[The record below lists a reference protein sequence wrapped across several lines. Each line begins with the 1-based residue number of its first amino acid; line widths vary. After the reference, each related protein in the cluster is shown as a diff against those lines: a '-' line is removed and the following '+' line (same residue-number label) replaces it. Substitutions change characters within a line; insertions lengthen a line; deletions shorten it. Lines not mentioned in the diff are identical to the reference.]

1 MKKVKAIILGAVIS
15 CSLVCASGCGFE
27 GTDTD
32 DGIYAALAKATQ
44 EFAGYK
50 GALTI
55 EMDYLV
61 EEGGEE
67 TENAKFIYSIDPE
80 KKSMYC
86 TMDAKKTDVTV
97 KVFGGGENSYIMT
110 SVSMQKESNG
120 GTLTYEADEYYGLS
134 EDSVRFLTSKQSFS
148 SFSEQDIDS
157 LFQDY
162 LYTFTQTK
170 EAYERVYAEQVEKAK
185 PSDEDAYAE
194 YSITTDKSF
203 NSISLREYSKIQ
215 KSDWSKVNGYGVFT
229 VEDTSNI
236 VGKSGKIAQAEIVR
250 AISFAKDFSDYK
262 QTEKRTV
269 RMDIEYSFDKKG
281 YEAIQT
287 ELPEYLNAYPYSEDF
302 TMQFNI
308 GGMTK
313 EATTTAYAYNP
324 QFIFNN
330 LSKGF
335 NKGGCTIE
343 WYADPAYTTPF
354 VAQDMS
360 YEEFK
365 SVACVYGKVTVKE
378 GYAIVANDYRVRDER
393 SDDYKAVFGPI
404 QEPSKDYE
412 VLERKEAGES
422 YFMTVLPDHENAL
435 NGEVYDENSNTVVL
449 EEGKFYLITRTSV
462 KKDEDYSIFDIDTS
476 WLSAYGEGMID

>member
-1 MKKVKAIILGAVIS
+1 MKRMKEIILGAVIS
-15 CSLVCASGCGFE
+15 CSLIFASGCGFN

-97 KVFGGGENSYIMT
+97 KVFGGGKNSYIMT
-110 SVSMQKESNG
+110 AVSMQKESNG
-120 GTLTYEADEYYGLS
+120 STVTYNNEEYYYLS
-134 EDSVRFLTSKQSFS
+134 EDAVRYLTSKQSFS
-148 SFSEQDIDS
+148 SFSEQDID
-157 LFQDY
+157 LLLQDY

-185 PSDEDAYAE
+185 VSDEEAYAE
-194 YSITTDKSF
+194 YDMTTDKSF

-215 KSDWSKVNGYGVFT
+215 KSDWSNTKGYGVFT

-236 VGKSGKIAQAEIVR
+236 VGKRGKIAQAEVVR
-250 AISFAKDFSDYK
+250 EISFEKDISDYK
-262 QTEKRTV
+262 QKEKRTV
-269 RMDIEYSFDKKG
+269 RVDIEYSFDKKG
-281 YEAIQT
+281 YKKIQT

-302 TMQFNI
+302 TMKFNI

-313 EATTTAYAYNP
+313 EVTTTAYAYNP

-330 LSKGF
+330 LSNGF
-335 NKGGCTIE
+335 KKGGCTIE
-343 WYADPAYTTPF
+343 WYADPDYTTPF

-360 YEEFK
+360 YENFK
-365 SVACVYGKVTVKE
+365 SVECVYGKVTVKE
-378 GYAIVANDYRVRDER
+378 GYAIVAHDYRVRDER
-393 SDDYKAVFGPI
+393 SDSYKAVFGPF
-404 QEPSKDYE
+404 QEGSMDYE
-412 VLERKEAGES
+412 VLQWEKVGEPYS
-422 YFMTVLPDHENAL
+422 MTVMSDHENAL
-435 NGEVYDENSNTVVL
+435 NGEVYDDTSNSIVL
-449 EEGKFYLITRTSV
+449 EDGKFYLLTHTKV

-476 WLSAYGEGMID
+476 WLSAYGEGIID

>member
-1 MKKVKAIILGAVIS
+1 MKKVKAIILSVVLS

-61 EEGGEE
+61 EEDGQE

-110 SVSMQKESNG
+110 SVSLQKESNG
-120 GTLTYEADEYYGLS
+120 GTLTYESDEYHGLS

-148 SFSEQDIDS
+148 SFSEQDID
-157 LFQDY
+157 LIFQDY

-185 PSDEDAYAE
+185 PSDKTAYAE

-203 NSISLREYSKIQ
+203 NSISLRQYSKIQ
-215 KSDWSKVNGYGVFT
+215 KSDWNIMDYGVYT
-229 VEDTSNI
+229 VEDTANI

-250 AISFAKDFSDYK
+250 GISYVPQSGTY
-262 QTEKRTV
+262 EKKETRTI

-281 YEAIQT
+281 YEKIQT

-313 EATTTAYAYNP
+313 ETTTTANAYNP

-330 LSKGF
+330 LSNGF

-365 SVACVYGKVTVKE
+365 SVECVYGKVTVKE

-393 SDDYKAVFGPI
+393 SDAYKAVFGPI

-412 VLERKEAGES
+412 VLERKEAGETYS
-422 YFMTVLPDHENAL
+422 MTVMFNHENAL

>member
-1 MKKVKAIILGAVIS
+1 MKRMKAIILGAVIS
-15 CSLVCASGCGFE
+15 CSLICASGCGFN

-61 EEGGEE
+61 EEEGEE
-67 TENAKFIYSIDPE
+67 KENAKFIYSIDPE

-97 KVFGGGENSYIMT
+97 KVFGDGENSYIMT
-110 SVSMQKESNG
+110 AVSMQKESNG
-120 GTLTYEADEYYGLS
+120 GALTYKEDKYYHLS
-134 EDSVRFLTSKQSFS
+134 EDAVRFLTSKQSFS
-148 SFSEQDIDS
+148 SFSEQDID
-157 LFQDY
+157 LFFQDY

-185 PSDEDAYAE
+185 ASDEDAYAE
-194 YSITTDKSF
+194 YAMTTDKSF

-215 KSDWSKVNGYGVFT
+215 KSDWSKTNGYGVFT
-229 VEDTSNI
+229 VEDISNI
-236 VGKSGKIAQAEIVR
+236 VGKRGKIAQAEVVR
-250 AISFAKDFSDYK
+250 EISFAKDFSDYK
-262 QTEKRTV
+262 EKEKRTV

-281 YEAIQT
+281 YKKIQT
-287 ELPEYLNAYPYSEDF
+287 ELPEYLEAYPYSEDF
-302 TMQFNI
+302 TMKFNI
-308 GGMTK
+308 GGMTR
-313 EATTTAYAYNP
+313 ERTTTAYAYNP

-330 LSKGF
+330 LSNGF

-343 WYADPAYTTPF
+343 WYADPAYTMPF

-360 YEEFK
+360 YENFK
-365 SVACVYGKVTVKE
+365 SVECVYGKVTVK
-378 GYAIVANDYRVRDER
+378 GGNAIIACDYRVRDER
-393 SDDYKAVFGPI
+393 SDAYKAVFGPL
-404 QEPSKDYE
+404 QEYSMDYE
-412 VLERKEAGES
+412 CLEREGAGKTYS
-422 YFMTVLPDHENAL
+422 MSVLSDHENAL
-435 NGEVYDENSNTVVL
+435 NGEVYDNTSNSVVL
-449 EEGKFYLITRTSV
+449 EGGKFYLLTHTKV

-476 WLSAYGEGMID
+476 WLSAYGEGIID